1 MRLHTQSVCTW
12 LCICTHSY
20 FQDQE
25 DDNNTTEQDT
35 TQLMADYRSAV
46 KQGMQE
52 VSMTESVEE
61 EEEEDDPLDAFMA
74 DIEVLYICTVQ
85 VYNDTDKCTCICTC
99 ISYYILYID
108 SSTGTPHKSQSLHY
122 FC

>member
-1 MRLHTQSVCTW
+1 M
-12 LCICTHSY
+12 CIFTHSY

-85 VYNDTDKCTCICTC
+85 VYNDTDKCTCISC
-99 ISYYILYID
+99 IYM
-108 SSTGTPHKSQSLHY
+108 
-122 FC
+122 